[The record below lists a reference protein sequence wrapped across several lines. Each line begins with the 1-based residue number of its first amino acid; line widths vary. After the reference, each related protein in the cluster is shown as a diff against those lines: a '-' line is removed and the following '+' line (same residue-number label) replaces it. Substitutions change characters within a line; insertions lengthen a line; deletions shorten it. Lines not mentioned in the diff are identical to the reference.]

1 MVKNDD
7 SFRNPTKA
15 ARQHHAFNFRSI
27 NPRKFNDAKSV
38 IIRLLKEVNSSNYE
52 TITDKVFVLLSDT
65 NYTKQPRN
73 VIKGGIDIINKEICM
88 KKEVEI
94 ETVKGKQAEDKLI
107 EYYQSCA
114 LILVRLIEKF
124 KNVKVKKGKV
134 LIDGNVF
141 IKNYLVNWVK
151 DTFYKLVRKGGGGT
165 GSFIKSNKLIS
176 VCCFIGELYLFNII
190 TSKVLNTFVEKLI
203 NYNYYNNNNNNNDS
217 NSSISQ
223 NFIQSNNTK
232 TYLTNYYRKLESL
245 MDNSKVSNENKIII
259 KGTIEHLDG
268 LLLLSS
274 IKNQN
279 DKTKGKKAAKVVA
292 NNITKVVAVEK
303 DQVDKK
309 VDELEISTTNDLTAN
324 NGPATDVAT
333 SSDQINGSVEII
345 NSDEDSDDDKAWGS
359 NTFLIRYEIV
369 LNNVLD
375 EKVLEEGRFKKL
387 KFSPTIN

>member
-1 MVKNDD
+1 LN
-7 SFRNPTKA
+7 N
-15 ARQHHAFNFRSI
+15 
-27 NPRKFNDAKSV
+27 
-38 IIRLLKEVNSSNYE
+38 LLKIV
-52 TITDKVFVLLSDT
+52 
-65 NYTKQPRN
+65 
-73 VIKGGIDIINKEICM
+73 
-88 KKEVEI
+88 
-94 ETVKGKQAEDKLI
+94 
-107 EYYQSCA
+107 
-114 LILVRLIEKF
+114 
-124 KNVKVKKGKV
+124 
-134 LIDGNVF
+134 
-141 IKNYLVNWVK
+141 
-151 DTFYKLVRKGGGGT
+151 
-165 GSFIKSNKLIS
+165 
-176 VCCFIGELYLFNII
+176 
-190 TSKVLNTFVEKLI
+190 
-203 NYNYYNNNNNNNDS
+203 
-217 NSSISQ
+217 SQ

-345 NSDEDSDDDKAWGS
+345 NSDEDSDDDKDS
-359 NTFLIRYEIV
+359 DMVIKEIEEHIIKEYEPNLIW
-369 LNNVLD
+369 LD
-375 EKVLEEGRFKKL
+375 EHKGDSLLYYKIKLTITWKLNSENILANSLLKK
-387 KFSPTIN
+387 

>member
-1 MVKNDD
+1 MNK
-7 SFRNPTKA
+7 
-15 ARQHHAFNFRSI
+15 
-27 NPRKFNDAKSV
+27 RKFNDAKSV

-52 TITDKVFVLLSDT
+52 TITDKIFVLLSDT

-94 ETVKGKQAEDKLI
+94 ETVKEKQAEDKLI

-151 DTFYKLVRKGGGGT
+151 DTFYKLVSFNNNGGKSSNSSKNSNINISNNKGKGGGGT

-176 VCCFIGELYLFNII
+176 VCCFIG
-190 TSKVLNTFVEKLI
+190 LNNLLKIV
-203 NYNYYNNNNNNNDS
+203 
-217 NSSISQ
+217 SQ

-324 NGPATDVAT
+324 NGPATDVTT

-345 NSDEDSDDDKAWGS
+345 NSDEDSDDDKG
-359 NTFLIRYEIV
+359 I
-369 LNNVLD
+369 
-375 EKVLEEGRFKKL
+375 
-387 KFSPTIN
+387 

>member
-1 MVKNDD
+1 M
-7 SFRNPTKA
+7 
-15 ARQHHAFNFRSI
+15 
-27 NPRKFNDAKSV
+27 RKFNDAKSV

-151 DTFYKLVRKGGGGT
+151 DTFYKLVSFNNNSGKSSNSSKNSNINISNNKGKGGGGT

-345 NSDEDSDDDKAWGS
+345 NSDEDSDDDKDSDMVIISSSIKVAKS
-359 NTFLIRYEIV
+359 ACNQ
-369 LNNVLD
+369 NVLHAD
-375 EKVLEEGRFKKL
+375 CTRD
-387 KFSPTIN
+387 